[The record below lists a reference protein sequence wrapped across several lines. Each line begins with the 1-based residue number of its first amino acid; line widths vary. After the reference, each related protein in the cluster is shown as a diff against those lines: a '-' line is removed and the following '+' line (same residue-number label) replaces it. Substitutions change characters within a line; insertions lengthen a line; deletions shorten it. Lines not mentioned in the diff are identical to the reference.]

1 MACQHDY
8 HSFYEREMR
17 MRRVLRFPPVER
29 LISILASGGD
39 SGAVASLA
47 NRLGGMLRSLGRSA
61 AFESVAV
68 LGPAPCPIERIRGKW
83 RWRILLRGNSSAA
96 MHNLLRAGLKEFDRV
111 NGRGSIAIQID
122 VDPQDML

>member
-8 HSFYEREMR
+8 RSFYEREMR

-29 LISILASGGD
+29 LISILISGGD
-39 SGAVASLA
+39 ADVVSNLA
-47 NRLGGMLRSLGRSA
+47 NRLGGMLRNLGRSA
-61 AFESVAV
+61 SFETVSA

-83 RWRILLRGNSSAA
+83 RWRILLRGSSSKA
-96 MHNLLRAGLKEFDRV
+96 MHGLLRAGMKEFDRV
-111 NGRGSIAIQID
+111 TGRASIAVQID